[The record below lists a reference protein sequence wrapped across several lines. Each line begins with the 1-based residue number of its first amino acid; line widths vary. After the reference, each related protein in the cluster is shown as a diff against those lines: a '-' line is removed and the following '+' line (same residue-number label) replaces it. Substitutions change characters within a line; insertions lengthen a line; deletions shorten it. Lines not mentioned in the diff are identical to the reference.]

1 MSVGSMHAGMVVKR
15 FFLLS
20 QVMLLQYEALAMY
33 PWLQPIEPGGNFTII
48 QYLVAVSFF
57 ELRPIWEQQQQRE
70 MQATNPFS
78 SGYSAE
84 SQRQLQLQQQQQL
97 LLTGQQQRQQQLG
110 QQQQKQS
117 QQQQRQQQ
125 QQPSQHQVACYHADT
140 SRLQL
145 QGRTTPHQ
153 AATHT
158 SIGQQSAPSATLGNW
173 HRISLPY
180 SPEPSYAL
188 HGFSQPVAPACSMPQ
203 FSRRH
208 DSMLTL
214 PEALMH
220 AAMHGAGASIRSQ
233 VLSSSPSELEERL
246 SFVLKG
252 EAVIVHGKD
261 AADNLPFGRGKRAQ
275 VKEPLSIVF
284 APDTH
289 ASQKVSPSGIIIIAS
304 SLVGLGGPSRC
315 V

>member
-84 SQRQLQLQQQQQL
+84 SQQQQQQQQL
-97 LLTGQQQRQQQLG
+97 TGQLQRQQQQQG

-117 QQQQRQQQ
+117 QQQQ
-125 QQPSQHQVACYHADT
+125 PSQPQVARYHADT